1 MRVKRRYTNVYSWL
15 INGGPHENGQER
27 FPSMVRVDMGS
38 EDEIARTLA
47 AIHTESGTSLLS
59 LAEAS
64 PVLLVFLRHFGCSFC
79 RQAISDVAELKPD
92 LDKRGVR
99 PVFVHLGTPER
110 AKPFFDY
117 YGIGDVERV
126 SDPEAAVYQLPL
138 FALPRMHPALT
149 LFQPSV
155 WAGWFKGAIFKHG
168 IGAIKEDGHQMQ
180 GIFFLKGPKI
190 VRQFRY
196 KTIADEPDYLRLVA

>member
-1 MRVKRRYTNVYSWL
+1 MVDLGTNSA
-15 INGGPHENGQER
+15 
-27 FPSMVRVDMGS
+27 
-38 EDEIARTLA
+38 DEIARVFA
-47 AIHTESGTSLLS
+47 SIRTESGVSLLA
-59 LAEAS
+59 LTEAS

-79 RQAISDVAELKPD
+79 RQAISDVADLRGELD
-92 LDKRGVR
+92 RHGVR

-126 SDPEAAVYQLPL
+126 SDPEAAVYQLPV

-155 WAGWFKGAIFKHG
+155 WMGWLKGALFKHG
-168 IGAIKEDGHQMQ
+168 IGAIREDGHQMQ

-196 KTIADEPDYLRLVA
+196 KTIADEPDYLKLVA

>member
-1 MRVKRRYTNVYSWL
+1 MSA
-15 INGGPHENGQER
+15 
-27 FPSMVRVDMGS
+27 VDNPRN
-38 EDEIARTLA
+38 EVAEALA
-47 AIHTESGTSLLS
+47 SVQTESGANLLA
-59 LAEAS
+59 LTEAS
-64 PVLLVFLRHFGCSFC
+64 PVLLVFLRHFGCAFC
-79 RQAISDVAELKPD
+79 RQAISDVADLKSE

-117 YGIGDVERV
+117 YVIGDVERV
-126 SDPEAAVYQLPL
+126 SDPEARVYQLPL

-149 LFQPSV
+149 LLQPWV
-155 WAGWFKGAIFKHG
+155 WMGWLKGALFEHG

-180 GIFFLKGPKI
+180 GIFFLKGPRI

-196 KTIADEPDYLRLVA
+196 KTIADEPNYLKLVA

>member
-1 MRVKRRYTNVYSWL
+1 MYLQHVSVAWCGY
-15 INGGPHENGQER
+15 ER
-27 FPSMVRVDMGS
+27 LRMIEG
-38 EDEIARTLA
+38 ARTYSGDEFSQTLA
-47 AIHTESGTSLLS
+47 LIRTESGASLLE

-79 RQAISDVAELKPD
+79 RQAISDVAELRPE

-126 SDPEAAVYQLPL
+126 SDPEAKVYQNPV
-138 FALPRMHPALT
+138 FRISRIHPVLT
-149 LFQPSV
+149 LFQPAV
-155 WAGWFKGAIFKHG
+155 WAGWLKGTIFKHG
-168 IGAIKEDGHQMQ
+168 IGAIREDGKQMQ
-180 GIFFLKGPKI
+180 AIFFLKGPRI
-190 VRQFRY
+190 VREFRY
-196 KTIADEPDYLRLVA
+196 RTIADEPNYLKLVE

>member
-1 MRVKRRYTNVYSWL
+1 MISTGASS
-15 INGGPHENGQER
+15 Q
-27 FPSMVRVDMGS
+27 
-38 EDEIARTLA
+38 DEVAQTLA
-47 AIHTESGTSLLS
+47 SIHTESGASLLA
-59 LAEAS
+59 LVEAS

-79 RQAISDVAELKPD
+79 RQAISDVAELRRE

-126 SDPEAAVYQLPL
+126 SDPAAVMYQLPL

-155 WAGWFKGAIFKHG
+155 WMGWLKGAIFKHG

-180 GIFFLKGPKI
+180 GIFF
-190 VRQFRY
+190 
-196 KTIADEPDYLRLVA
+196 

>member
-1 MRVKRRYTNVYSWL
+1 
-15 INGGPHENGQER
+15 
-27 FPSMVRVDMGS
+27 MVNASASSQDDVGK
-38 EDEIARTLA
+38 TLA
-47 AIHTESGTSLLS
+47 AIPTESGTSLLA
-59 LAEAS
+59 LVEAS

-79 RQAISDVAELKPD
+79 RQAISDVAELKPE

-126 SDPEAAVYQLPL
+126 SDPEARVYQLPL

-155 WAGWFKGAIFKHG
+155 WKGWLKGALFKHG

-180 GIFFLKGPKI
+180 GIFFLRGPRI

-196 KTIADEPDYLRLVA
+196 KTIADEPNYLKLVG

>member
-1 MRVKRRYTNVYSWL
+1 
-15 INGGPHENGQER
+15 
-27 FPSMVRVDMGS
+27 MVDSGANS
-38 EDEIARTLA
+38 ADEIARVFAL
-47 AIHTESGTSLLS
+47 IRTESGVSLLA
-59 LAEAS
+59 LTEAS
-64 PVLLVFLRHFGCSFC
+64 PVLLVFLRHFGCAFC
-79 RQAISDVAELKPD
+79 RQAISDVADLKSE

-126 SDPEAAVYQLPL
+126 SDPEARVYQLPL

-149 LFQPSV
+149 LLQPSV
-155 WAGWFKGAIFKHG
+155 WMGWLKGALFKHG

-180 GIFFLKGPKI
+180 GIFFLKGPRI
-190 VRQFRY
+190 VRRFVY
-196 KTIADEPDYLRLVA
+196 KTIADEPDYLGLVGG

>member
-1 MRVKRRYTNVYSWL
+1 MSDSRR
-15 INGGPHENGQER
+15 E
-27 FPSMVRVDMGS
+27 
-38 EDEIARTLA
+38 A
-47 AIHTESGTSLLS
+47 AGDVAVALTSFRTESGASLLE
-59 LAEAS
+59 LVEAS

-79 RQAISDVAELKPD
+79 RQAISDVAELKPE

-126 SDPEAAVYQLPL
+126 SDPEATIYRNPV
-138 FALPRMHPALT
+138 FAIPRIHPALT
-149 LFQPSV
+149 LLQPSV
-155 WAGWFKGAIFKHG
+155 WIGWLKGPIFKHG
-168 IGAIKEDGHQMQ
+168 IGMIKEDGEQMQ

-190 VRQFRY
+190 VREFRY
-196 KTIADEPDYLRLVA
+196 KTIADEPNYLKLVA

>member
-1 MRVKRRYTNVYSWL
+1 MTIAGTNST
-15 INGGPHENGQER
+15 
-27 FPSMVRVDMGS
+27 
-38 EDEIARTLA
+38 DEVAQTLA
-47 AIHTESGTSLLS
+47 GIRAESGANLLA

-79 RQAISDVAELKPD
+79 RQAISDVAELRGE
-92 LDKRGVR
+92 LDRRGVR
-99 PVFVHLGTPER
+99 PVFVHLGTPAR

-126 SDPEAAVYQLPL
+126 SDPEAAVYRLPV

-149 LFQPSV
+149 LFQPLV
-155 WAGWFKGAIFKHG
+155 WIGWLKGAIFKHG

-196 KTIADEPDYLRLVA
+196 KTIADEPNYLKLVA

>member
-1 MRVKRRYTNVYSWL
+1 MVDSGTNSAEEV
-15 INGGPHENGQER
+15 
-27 FPSMVRVDMGS
+27 
-38 EDEIARTLA
+38 ALA
-47 AIHTESGTSLLS
+47 LASIHTESGASLLA
-59 LAEAS
+59 LTEAS

-79 RQAISDVAELKPD
+79 RQAISDVAELRGE
-92 LDKRGVR
+92 LDRRGVR

-126 SDPEAAVYQLPL
+126 SDPEALVYQNPV

-149 LFQPSV
+149 LLQPSV
-155 WAGWFKGAIFKHG
+155 WVGWLKGALFKHG

-196 KTIADEPDYLRLVA
+196 KTIADEPNYLKLVA

>member
-1 MRVKRRYTNVYSWL
+1 M
-15 INGGPHENGQER
+15 INADTIRADGVAP
-27 FPSMVRVDMGS
+27 
-38 EDEIARTLA
+38 ALA
-47 AIHTESGTSLLS
+47 SIHTESGASLLA
-59 LAEAS
+59 LVEAS

-79 RQAISDVAELKPD
+79 RQAISDVADLKGELE
-92 LDKRGVR
+92 KRGVR

-117 YGIGDVERV
+117 YGIGEVERV

-149 LFQPSV
+149 LFQASV
-155 WAGWFKGAIFKHG
+155 WKGWLKGALFKHG

-196 KTIADEPDYLRLVA
+196 KTIADEPNYLKLVA

>member
-1 MRVKRRYTNVYSWL
+1 MTITGADSANNVA
-15 INGGPHENGQER
+15 Q
-27 FPSMVRVDMGS
+27 
-38 EDEIARTLA
+38 ALA
-47 AIHTESGTSLLS
+47 PIHTESGASLLD

-79 RQAISDVAELKPD
+79 RQAISDVAELRPE

-126 SDPEAAVYQLPL
+126 SDPQAAVYQLPM
-138 FALPRMHPALT
+138 FALPRMNPVLT

-155 WAGWFKGAIFKHG
+155 WRGWLKGALFKHG

-196 KTIADEPDYLRLVA
+196 RTIADEPNYLKLVS

>member
-1 MRVKRRYTNVYSWL
+1 MAGAATNS
-15 INGGPHENGQER
+15 Q
-27 FPSMVRVDMGS
+27 
-38 EDEIARTLA
+38 DEVAQALA
-47 AIHTESGTSLLS
+47 SIRTESGANLLA
-59 LAEAS
+59 LTEAS

-79 RQAISDVAELKPD
+79 RQAISDVSELKGE
-92 LDKRGVR
+92 LAARGVR
-99 PVFVHLGTPER
+99 PVFVHMGTPER

-126 SDPEAAVYQLPL
+126 SDPEAKVYQLPV
-138 FALPRMHPALT
+138 FALPRIHPALT

-155 WAGWFKGAIFKHG
+155 WKAWFKGTFFKYG

-180 GIFFLKGPKI
+180 GIFFLRGPRI

-196 KTIADEPDYLRLVA
+196 KTIADEPDYLKLVA